1 MAKQD
6 VAASVQPGVVQRLT
20 EFITEVRSE
29 MKKVTWPSKED
40 LKVSTKVTMLLL
52 VIMAAITFLFDQV
65 FGNLILFLLKL
76 AS

>member
-52 VIMAAITFLFDQV
+52 VIMAAITSF
-65 FGNLILFLLKL
+65 
-76 AS
+76 